1 MNLSRSSQTLSAFK
15 APSLIFVLVWRV
27 ILNFISEN
35 IGFYCSKGLRV
46 TRYINAHFLVTI
58 FVTNFVNVFVV
69 SHKENLTSCAHNLV
83 DVLKQLCMMTEMHLF
98 KDFPSSA
105 MTALLRCTI
114 FNVMNNV
121 ITFSRY
127 FSFASYNQHFYI
139 YFHIGIETIY

>member
-1 MNLSRSSQTLSAFK
+1 MNSWQWPNILESFVIKHVKYTDHESVPLESLSAFK

-27 ILNFISEN
+27 ILNFITEN

-83 DVLKQLCMMTEMHLF
+83 DVLK
-98 KDFPSSA
+98 
-105 MTALLRCTI
+105 
-114 FNVMNNV
+114 
-121 ITFSRY
+121 
-127 FSFASYNQHFYI
+127 
-139 YFHIGIETIY
+139 